1 MCECIHVHVSVCE
14 QMYVQHSGARWEN
27 FYLCKSSTGLD
38 MICRV
43 GREGGQNRIEQDKD
57 RVAALHLLMMRMH
70 GCAVLQGFPLL

>member
-1 MCECIHVHVSVCE
+1 
-14 QMYVQHSGARWEN
+14 
-27 FYLCKSSTGLD
+27 